1 MNTDRR
7 QGRFI
12 TCLSAIRS
20 TDDNL
25 RRRAR
30 AEADIFAERET
41 MEAEFNTRRRRFDKR
56 DGVAPSV
63 KSESEIAQ
71 TEVTEVEPHHVTTGR
86 MWSRRA
92 RACARATAAVWCVWW
107 SRARASRRA
116 SDRARCVSLPAWWR
130 RRRRRSAWGCFV
142 WTAGLPPRWSR
153 ARNDGGARACF
164 FCATHHHPSGS
175 PPPRVWL
182 AGRRPRRVGTRR
194 PRPRPRS
201 RPRSRPP
208 CARARRRR
216 TTRR

>member
-71 TEVTEVEPHHVTTGR
+71 TEVTEVEPHHGKDVV
-86 MWSRRA
+86 A
-92 RACARATAAVWCVWW
+92 
-107 SRARASRRA
+107 
-116 SDRARCVSLPAWWR
+116 
-130 RRRRRSAWGCFV
+130 
-142 WTAGLPPRWSR
+142 
-153 ARNDGGARACF
+153 
-164 FCATHHHPSGS
+164 
-175 PPPRVWL
+175 
-182 AGRRPRRVGTRR
+182 
-194 PRPRPRS
+194 
-201 RPRSRPP
+201 
-208 CARARRRR
+208 ARARVRARDGGCVVCVVVAR
-216 TTRR
+216 ARVEESE

>member
-71 TEVTEVEPHHVTTGR
+71 TEVEPHHVTTGR
-86 MWSRRA
+86 MWSRARA
-92 RACARATAAVWCVWW
+92 RA
-107 SRARASRRA
+107 
-116 SDRARCVSLPAWWR
+116 
-130 RRRRRSAWGCFV
+130 G
-142 WTAGLPPRWSR
+142 
-153 ARNDGGARACF
+153 DGGCVV
-164 FCATHHHPSGS
+164 C
-175 PPPRVWL
+175 V
-182 AGRRPRRVGTRR
+182 VV
-194 PRPRPRS
+194 
-201 RPRSRPP
+201 
-208 CARARRRR
+208 ARARVEESE
-216 TTRR
+216 